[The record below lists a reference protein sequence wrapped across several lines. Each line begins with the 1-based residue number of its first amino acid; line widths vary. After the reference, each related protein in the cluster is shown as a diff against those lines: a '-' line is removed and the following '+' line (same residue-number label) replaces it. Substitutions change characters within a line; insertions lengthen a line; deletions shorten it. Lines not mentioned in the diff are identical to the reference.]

1 MKKTFYNLLQPIY
14 PLLAQQ
20 FVDDY
25 GLQSGRCIDIGAG
38 PGFIGIELAKITDME
53 IYFVDT
59 VDEQLKLAQANFLAS
74 GSENKAHFINSDVHQ
89 LAFEDNFGDFI
100 VSRGSIWFWR
110 EPREALK
117 EIYRVLKPGGTALIG
132 GGLGRYVPETM
143 RKRLMEANQKRLA
156 ERGEKRPTLAEF
168 QLMVEE
174 AHLPHY
180 LVISEE
186 PGVGRW
192 VEIKK

>member
-25 GLQSGRCIDIGAG
+25 GLQSGKCIDVGAG

-74 GSENKAHFINSDVHQ
+74 GSENKATK
-89 LAFEDNFGDFI
+89 G
-100 VSRGSIWFWR
+100 
-110 EPREALK
+110 
-117 EIYRVLKPGGTALIG
+117 
-132 GGLGRYVPETM
+132 
-143 RKRLMEANQKRLA
+143 
-156 ERGEKRPTLAEF
+156 
-168 QLMVEE
+168 
-174 AHLPHY
+174 
-180 LVISEE
+180 
-186 PGVGRW
+186 
-192 VEIKK
+192 